1 MERSQVADL
10 NKDDLLL
17 KYSSN
22 LSASEHKNHYLSYA
36 KNFLSHIDALDREN
50 INKYL
55 GQLRKEGRSAGTV
68 NFAFRV
74 IHRLFVVNN
83 IDWPFRRGE
92 APQIGQRDEN
102 KPALE
107 PEVVKAMIDTAKN
120 DKLEADET
128 CFLALS
134 TTYGLRREEM
144 VSLTSADIS
153 LADKVIFI
161 STIKHGRQ
169 RYHLIPSEIEP
180 YLQQHDFS
188 RQYSLTG
195 MSQIFWQI
203 VNRSGL
209 GVLKGHRLGWHSIR
223 RTLLTLLHGSGLD
236 PFAVHSFMRWKGGTQ
251 GDLAIDIRYHA
262 TSYVGLEG
270 ERAVSQEA
278 ESDKGIFEKHPF
290 IPFWAS

>member
-1 MERSQVADL
+1 MNNASL

-22 LSASEHKNHYLSYA
+22 LSDSKYKNHYLSYA
-36 KNFLSHIDALDREN
+36 ENFLSYADAPDREN

-55 GQLRKEGRSAGTV
+55 GRLKKEGRSAGTV

-74 IHRLFVVNN
+74 IHRLFEVNN

-107 PEVVKAMIDTAKN
+107 PEVVKAMIDAAKD
-120 DKLEADET
+120 DKLEADEM

-144 VSLTSADIS
+144 VNLTPADIS

-169 RYHLIPSEIEP
+169 RYHLIPPEIEA
-180 YLQQHDFS
+180 YVGRHDFS

-195 MSQIFWQI
+195 MSQLFWQI

-209 GVLKGHRLGWHSIR
+209 AALKGHRLGWHSIR
-223 RTLLTLLHGSGLD
+223 RTLLTLLHRSGLD
-236 PFAVHSFMRWKGGTQ
+236 PFAVHSFMRWKGSTQ
-251 GDLAIDIRYHA
+251 GDLAIDVRYHA
-262 TSYVGLEG
+262 TSFVGLEG
-270 ERAVSQEA
+270 ETAVSGEA
-278 ESDKGIFEKHPF
+278 ESDREIFEKHPF
-290 IPFWAS
+290 ILFWAS